1 MKVNVTIDTTLTG
14 ELKSFNKVALC
25 CFVREILG
33 YDVLGYPARILISSK
48 PIMSDLP
55 AMFIGARVIEVIPE
69 PLGSQTPV
77 YLVMENG
84 YIRDVYTRTSAE
96 GDVFL
101 KMTPK
106 HRTSIETLG
115 QIYLEKEPCHRM

>member
-14 ELKSFNKVALC
+14 ELKSFNKAALC
-25 CFVREILG
+25 CFVRETLG
-33 YDVLGYPARILISSK
+33 YDVFGYPARILISSK

-55 AMFIGARVIEVIPE
+55 TMFTGVRVIEVIPE

-84 YIRDVYTRTSAE
+84 YIKDVYTRTSAE

-106 HRTSIETLG
+106 HRASMEALG
-115 QIYLEKEPCHRM
+115 QIYLEKEPCHHM

>member
-1 MKVNVTIDTTLTG
+1 MKINVTIDTTLTG
-14 ELKSFNKVALC
+14 ELKSFNKIALC
-25 CFVREILG
+25 CFVRETLG

-48 PIMSDLP
+48 PIMPGLP
-55 AMFIGARVIEVIPE
+55 AMFIEARVIEVIPE
-69 PLGSQTPV
+69 PLGHQTPV

-84 YIRDVYTRTSAE
+84 YVKDVYTRTSAE

-106 HRTSIETLG
+106 HRTSIEALG
-115 QIYLEKEPCHRM
+115 QIYLEKEPCHHM

>member
-14 ELKSFNKVALC
+14 ELKSFNKIALC

-33 YDVLGYPARILISSK
+33 YDVLGYPVRIFINSK

-55 AMFIGARVIEVIPE
+55 AMFIGLRVIEVIPE
-69 PLGSQTPV
+69 PLGYQTPV

-84 YIRDVYTRTSAE
+84 YVKDVYTRTSAE

-106 HRTSIETLG
+106 HRTSIEVLG
-115 QIYLEKEPCHRM
+115 QIYLEQKSCHHM

>member
-1 MKVNVTIDTTLTG
+1 MKINVTIDTTLTG
-14 ELKSFNKVALC
+14 ELKSFNKAALC
-25 CFVREILG
+25 CFVRETLG
-33 YDVLGYPARILISSK
+33 YDVLGYPARILISFK
-48 PIMSDLP
+48 PIMPDLP

-69 PLGSQTPV
+69 PLGHQTPV

-84 YIRDVYTRTSAE
+84 YVKDVYARTSAE

-106 HRTSIETLG
+106 HRTSIEALG
-115 QIYLEKEPCHRM
+115 QIYSEKEPCHHM

>member
-14 ELKSFNKVALC
+14 ELKSFNKAALC
-25 CFVREILG
+25 CFVRETLG
-33 YDVLGYPARILISSK
+33 CNVLGNPARILINSK

-55 AMFIGARVIEVIPE
+55 VMFIGVRVIEVIPE

-96 GDVFL
+96 ADVFL

-115 QIYLEKEPCHRM
+115 QIYLEKEPCHHM